1 MFNYIKELFEEM
13 YSGKN
18 SDLDRIR
25 ETIFRQ
31 LIKWGLIK

>member
-1 MFNYIKELFEEM
+1 M

-25 ETIFRQ
+25 ETIFKQ

>member
-1 MFNYIKELFEEM
+1 M

-25 ETIFRQ
+25 ETIFKQ
-31 LIKWGLIK
+31 LIKWRLIE